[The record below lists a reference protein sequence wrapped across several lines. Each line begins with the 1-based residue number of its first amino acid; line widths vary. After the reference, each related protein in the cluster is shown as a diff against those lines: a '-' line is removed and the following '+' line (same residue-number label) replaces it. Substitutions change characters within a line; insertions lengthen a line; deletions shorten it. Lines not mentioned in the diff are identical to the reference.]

1 MKQKIK
7 NALKIECEDVDLTKI
22 SNIEFYLKQSG
33 KTFPPYTPQVLDAHH
48 MVVVIPYEDAME
60 LTVTSVRMQFAFV
73 DENGVPRVSEIV
85 TKPVGEFLKEAG
97 YDPV

>member
-7 NALKIECEDVDLTKI
+7 NALLVECEDVDLTKT

-33 KTFPPYTPQVLDAHH
+33 KTLPPYTPQVLDEHR

-73 DENGVPRVSEIV
+73 DENGVPRASEIV
-85 TKPVGEFLKEAG
+85 TKSVGEFLKEAG